1 MKAEEIIIFV
11 INIIIIIII
20 IIIGYIVRLWEGMNF
35 LM

>member
-1 MKAEEIIIFV
+1 MKTEEIIIFV

-20 IIIGYIVRLWEGMNF
+20 IIIGYIVRLLAGMKF